1 MTSYEIKRTKFEP
14 DSVSTLVKTD
24 TRLKNWPVVYILTS
38 SKEVYVGETL
48 DYNKRMSQ
56 HLKTVEKN
64 KLDVTH
70 VVIHEKFN
78 KSVCLE
84 LESILINLFTGDGK
98 KTVLNANHGIVDADY
113 YQRDSYREIFNEIFE
128 SLRSSYGLFSQSKPD
143 IENSDLYKY
152 SPFKQLN
159 EEQENVVTSLS
170 ERIISSLSDQK
181 SPLQEFIIQGGAGTG
196 KTILAV
202 YLIKLIADYSSERP
216 ITTEED
222 ALPLT
227 QVTQAVTKRPLRIG
241 IVIPQ
246 SSLRQTIKRVFK
258 SVDGLSNKMVLSPFD
273 VPKIVLNENAKYDL
287 LIVDEAHR
295 LNRFSTQANGS
306 VFKMYR
312 DNNCALYGEAD
323 KEGDQHNQLDWMRTC
338 SKNLVLLLDPTQA
351 VRPADMS
358 SKVWESVIAESIA
371 NKLYFQLHSQMRMKL
386 SEIDKYKALIDA
398 LFGDRPIEESD
409 VPDFSGYDFRIF
421 TNFKE
426 MHEALTRREE
436 EYGLSRM
443 VAGYAWPWI
452 SKGDKSDSAP
462 YDFELDGVSMR
473 WNRTVESWVH
483 SPTAFQEV
491 GSIHTIQGYDL
502 NYAGVIIGADVELDE
517 SGKYRVNKNNY
528 HDKRGKANNKVANE
542 KTTPERLRRYVA
554 NIYKVLLTRGIR
566 GTYIYAEPS
575 GLAERFHQVQQILIN
590 REQAA
595 HDKPQH

>member
-14 DSVSTLVKTD
+14 NSVSTLVKTD

-170 ERIISSLSDQK
+170 ERIISSLSDKK

-227 QVTQAVTKRPLRIG
+227 QAATKRPLRIG

-295 LNRFSTQANGS
+295 LNRFSTQANGN

-312 DNNCALYGEAD
+312 DNNRALYGESD

-358 SKVWESVIAESIA
+358 SKVWESVIAESIT

>member
-14 DSVSTLVKTD
+14 NSVSTLVKTD

-170 ERIISSLSDQK
+170 ERIISSLSDKK

-227 QVTQAVTKRPLRIG
+227 QAATKRPLRIG

-312 DNNCALYGEAD
+312 DNNRALYGESD

-358 SKVWESVIAESIA
+358 SKVWESVIAESIT

-502 NYAGVIIGADVELDE
+502 NYAGVIIGSNVELDE

>member
-14 DSVSTLVKTD
+14 NSVSTLVKTD

-38 SKEVYVGETL
+38 TKEVYVGETL

-170 ERIISSLSDQK
+170 ERIISSLSDKK

-227 QVTQAVTKRPLRIG
+227 QTATKRPLRIG

-312 DNNCALYGEAD
+312 DNNRALYGESD
-323 KEGDQHNQLDWMRTC
+323 KEGNQHNQLDWMRTC

-358 SKVWESVIAESIA
+358 SKVWESVIAESIT

>member
-14 DSVSTLVKTD
+14 NSVSALVKTD

-170 ERIISSLSDQK
+170 ERIISSLSDKK

-227 QVTQAVTKRPLRIG
+227 QAATKRPLRIG

-258 SVDGLSNKMVLSPFD
+258 SVDGLSDKMVLSPFD
-273 VPKIVLNENAKYDL
+273 VPKIVLNENAEYDL

-295 LNRFSTQANGS
+295 LNRFSTQANGN

-312 DNNCALYGEAD
+312 DNNRALYGEAD

-358 SKVWESVIAESIA
+358 SKVWESVIAESIT

>member
-170 ERIISSLSDQK
+170 ERIISSLSDQE

-222 ALPLT
+222 ALPL
-227 QVTQAVTKRPLRIG
+227 TQAVTKRPLRIG

-358 SKVWESVIAESIA
+358 SKVWESVIAESIT

>member
-14 DSVSTLVKTD
+14 NSVSTLVKTD

-170 ERIISSLSDQK
+170 ERIISGLSDKK

-227 QVTQAVTKRPLRIG
+227 QAATKRPLRIG

-312 DNNCALYGEAD
+312 DNNRALYGESD

-358 SKVWESVIAESIA
+358 SKVWESVIAESIT

-502 NYAGVIIGADVELDE
+502 NYAGVIIGSDVELDE

>member
-1 MTSYEIKRTKFEP
+1 
-14 DSVSTLVKTD
+14 
-24 TRLKNWPVVYILTS
+24 
-38 SKEVYVGETL
+38 
-48 DYNKRMSQ
+48 
-56 HLKTVEKN
+56 
-64 KLDVTH
+64 
-70 VVIHEKFN
+70 
-78 KSVCLE
+78 
-84 LESILINLFTGDGK
+84 
-98 KTVLNANHGIVDADY
+98 
-113 YQRDSYREIFNEIFE
+113 
-128 SLRSSYGLFSQSKPD
+128 
-143 IENSDLYKY
+143 
-152 SPFKQLN
+152 
-159 EEQENVVTSLS
+159 
-170 ERIISSLSDQK
+170 
-181 SPLQEFIIQGGAGTG
+181 
-196 KTILAV
+196 
-202 YLIKLIADYSSERP
+202 
-216 ITTEED
+216 
-222 ALPLT
+222 
-227 QVTQAVTKRPLRIG
+227 
-241 IVIPQ
+241 
-246 SSLRQTIKRVFK
+246 
-258 SVDGLSNKMVLSPFD
+258 MVLSPFD
-273 VPKIVLNENAKYDL
+273 IPKIVLNENAEYDL

-295 LNRFSTQANGS
+295 LNRFSTQANGN

-312 DNNCALYGEAD
+312 DNNRALYGEAD

-358 SKVWESVIAESIA
+358 SKVWESVIAESIT

>member
-14 DSVSTLVKTD
+14 NSVSTLVKTD

-70 VVIHEKFN
+70 VVIPEKFN

-170 ERIISSLSDQK
+170 ERIISSLSDKK

-227 QVTQAVTKRPLRIG
+227 QAATKRPLRIG

-312 DNNCALYGEAD
+312 DNNRALYGESD

-358 SKVWESVIAESIA
+358 SKVWESVIAESIT

-502 NYAGVIIGADVELDE
+502 NYAGVIIGSDVELDE

>member
-14 DSVSTLVKTD
+14 NSVSTLVKTD

-170 ERIISSLSDQK
+170 ERIISSLSDKK

-227 QVTQAVTKRPLRIG
+227 QAATKRPLRIG

-273 VPKIVLNENAKYDL
+273 VPKIVLNENTKYDL

-312 DNNCALYGEAD
+312 DNNRALYGEAD

-358 SKVWESVIAESIA
+358 SKVWESVIAESIT

-386 SEIDKYKALIDA
+386 SEIDKYKALIDT

-462 YDFELDGVSMR
+462 YDFELDGVTMR

>member
-14 DSVSTLVKTD
+14 NSVSTLVKTD

-170 ERIISSLSDQK
+170 ERIISSLSDKK

-227 QVTQAVTKRPLRIG
+227 QAATKRPLRIG

-258 SVDGLSNKMVLSPFD
+258 SLDGLSNKMVLSPFD

-306 VFKMYR
+306 VFKMYC
-312 DNNCALYGEAD
+312 DNNRALYGESD
-323 KEGDQHNQLDWMRTC
+323 KEGNQHNQLDWMRTC

-358 SKVWESVIAESIA
+358 SKVWESVIAESIT

-517 SGKYRVNKNNY
+517 SGKYRANKNNY
-528 HDKRGKANNKVANE
+528 HDKRGKANNRVANE

>member
-14 DSVSTLVKTD
+14 NSVSTLVKTD

-170 ERIISSLSDQK
+170 ERIISSLSDKK

-227 QVTQAVTKRPLRIG
+227 QAATKRPLRIG

-258 SVDGLSNKMVLSPFD
+258 SVDGLSDKMVLSPFD
-273 VPKIVLNENAKYDL
+273 IPKIVLNENAAYDL

-295 LNRFSTQANGS
+295 LNRFSTQANGN

-312 DNNCALYGEAD
+312 DNNRALYGEAD

-358 SKVWESVIAESIA
+358 SKVWESVIAESIT

>member
-14 DSVSTLVKTD
+14 NSVSTLVKTD

-170 ERIISSLSDQK
+170 ERIISSLSDKK

-227 QVTQAVTKRPLRIG
+227 QAATKRPLRIG

-258 SVDGLSNKMVLSPFD
+258 SVDGLSDKMVLSPFD
-273 VPKIVLNENAKYDL
+273 IPKIVLNENAEYDL

-295 LNRFSTQANGS
+295 LNRFSTQANGN

-312 DNNCALYGEAD
+312 DNNRALYGEAD

-358 SKVWESVIAESIA
+358 SKVWESVIADSIT

-421 TNFKE
+421 TNFME

>member
-14 DSVSTLVKTD
+14 NSVSTLVKTD

-170 ERIISSLSDQK
+170 ERIISSLSDKK

-227 QVTQAVTKRPLRIG
+227 QAATKRPLRIG

-295 LNRFSTQANGS
+295 LNRFSTQANGN

-312 DNNCALYGEAD
+312 DNNRALYGESD
-323 KEGDQHNQLDWMRTC
+323 KEGNQHNQLDWMRTC

-358 SKVWESVIAESIA
+358 SKVWESVIAESIT

-426 MHEALTRREE
+426 MHEELTRREE

>member
-202 YLIKLIADYSSERP
+202 YLIKLIADYSSERH

-227 QVTQAVTKRPLRIG
+227 QATPKRPLRIG

-246 SSLRQTIKRVFK
+246 SSLRKTIKRVFK
-258 SVDGLSNKMVLSPFD
+258 SVDGLSDKMVLSPFD
-273 VPKIVLNENAKYDL
+273 IPKIVLNENAKYDL

-295 LNRFSTQANGS
+295 LNRFSTQANGN
-306 VFKMYR
+306 VFKMYC
-312 DNNCALYGEAD
+312 DNNRALYGEAD
-323 KEGDQHNQLDWMRTC
+323 KEGNQHNQLDWMRTC

-358 SKVWESVIAESIA
+358 SKVWESVIADSIT

-452 SKGDKSDSAP
+452 SKGA
-462 YDFELDGVSMR
+462 LH
-473 WNRTVESWVH
+473 N
-483 SPTAFQEV
+483 
-491 GSIHTIQGYDL
+491 
-502 NYAGVIIGADVELDE
+502 
-517 SGKYRVNKNNY
+517 
-528 HDKRGKANNKVANE
+528 
-542 KTTPERLRRYVA
+542 
-554 NIYKVLLTRGIR
+554 
-566 GTYIYAEPS
+566 
-575 GLAERFHQVQQILIN
+575 
-590 REQAA
+590 
-595 HDKPQH
+595 

>member
-14 DSVSTLVKTD
+14 NSVSTLVKTD

-170 ERIISSLSDQK
+170 ERIISSLSDKK

-227 QVTQAVTKRPLRIG
+227 QAATKKPLRIG

-312 DNNCALYGEAD
+312 DNNRALYGESD

-358 SKVWESVIAESIA
+358 SKVWESVIAESIT

-386 SEIDKYKALIDA
+386 SEIDKYKALIDT

-528 HDKRGKANNKVANE
+528 HDKRGKANNNVANE

-590 REQAA
+590 RE
-595 HDKPQH
+595 

>member
-14 DSVSTLVKTD
+14 NSVSTLVKTD

-64 KLDVTH
+64 KLDITH

-170 ERIISSLSDQK
+170 ERIISSLSDKK
-181 SPLQEFIIQGGAGTG
+181 SMLQEFVIQGGAGTG

-227 QVTQAVTKRPLRIG
+227 QAATKRPLRIG

-273 VPKIVLNENAKYDL
+273 IPKIVLNENAKYDL

-295 LNRFSTQANGS
+295 LNRFSTQANGN

-312 DNNCALYGEAD
+312 DNNRALYGEAD

-358 SKVWESVIAESIA
+358 SKVWESVIAESIT

-386 SEIDKYKALIDA
+386 SEIDKYKALIDT

-483 SPTAFQEV
+483 SPKAFQEV

-528 HDKRGKANNKVANE
+528 HDKRGKANNNVANE

>member
-216 ITTEED
+216 IATEED

-227 QVTQAVTKRPLRIG
+227 QATTKRPLRIG

-273 VPKIVLNENAKYDL
+273 VPKIVLNENTKYDL

-295 LNRFSTQANGS
+295 LNRFSTQANGN
-306 VFKMYR
+306 VFKMYC
-312 DNNCALYGEAD
+312 DNNRALYGEAD
-323 KEGDQHNQLDWMRTC
+323 KEGNQHNQLDWMRTC

-358 SKVWESVIAESIA
+358 SKVWESVIADSIT

-386 SEIDKYKALIDA
+386 SEIDKYKTLIDA

-462 YDFELDGVSMR
+462 YDFELDGISMR

-528 HDKRGKANNKVANE
+528 HDKRGKANNRVANE
-542 KTTPERLRRYVA
+542 ETTPERLRRYVA

-590 REQAA
+590 REQPA

>member
-14 DSVSTLVKTD
+14 NSVSTLVKTD

-170 ERIISSLSDQK
+170 ERIISSLSDKK

-227 QVTQAVTKRPLRIG
+227 QAATKRPLRIG

-258 SVDGLSNKMVLSPFD
+258 SVDGLSDKMVLSPFD

-312 DNNCALYGEAD
+312 DNNRALYGESD

-358 SKVWESVIAESIA
+358 SKVWESVIADSIT

>member
-14 DSVSTLVKTD
+14 NSVSTLVKTD

-170 ERIISSLSDQK
+170 ERIISSLSDKK

-227 QVTQAVTKRPLRIG
+227 QAATKRPLRIG

-258 SVDGLSNKMVLSPFD
+258 SVDGLNNKMVLSPFD

-312 DNNCALYGEAD
+312 DNNRALYEESD

-358 SKVWESVIAESIA
+358 SKVWESVIAESIT

-386 SEIDKYKALIDA
+386 SEIDKYKALIDT

-528 HDKRGKANNKVANE
+528 HDKRGKANNNVANE

>member
-14 DSVSTLVKTD
+14 NSVSTLVKTD

-78 KSVCLE
+78 KSICLE

-170 ERIISSLSDQK
+170 ERIISSLSDKK

-227 QVTQAVTKRPLRIG
+227 QAATKRPLRIG

-312 DNNCALYGEAD
+312 DNNRALYGESD

-358 SKVWESVIAESIA
+358 SKVWESVIAESIT

-502 NYAGVIIGADVELDE
+502 NYAGVIIGSDVELDE

>member
-222 ALPLT
+222 ALPL
-227 QVTQAVTKRPLRIG
+227 TQAVTKRPLRIG

>member
-170 ERIISSLSDQK
+170 ERIISSLSDKK

-227 QVTQAVTKRPLRIG
+227 QAATKRPLRIG

-273 VPKIVLNENAKYDL
+273 VPKIVLNENTKYDL

-312 DNNCALYGEAD
+312 DNNRALYGEAD

-358 SKVWESVIAESIA
+358 SKVWESVIAESIT

-386 SEIDKYKALIDA
+386 SEIDKYKALIDT

-462 YDFELDGVSMR
+462 YDFELDGVTMR

>member
-14 DSVSTLVKTD
+14 NSVSTLVKTD

-64 KLDVTH
+64 KLAVTH

-170 ERIISSLSDQK
+170 ERIISSLSDKK

-227 QVTQAVTKRPLRIG
+227 QAATKRPLRIG

-258 SVDGLSNKMVLSPFD
+258 SVDGLSDKMVLSPFD

-312 DNNCALYGEAD
+312 DNNRALYGESD

-358 SKVWESVIAESIA
+358 SKVWESVIADSIT

>member
-14 DSVSTLVKTD
+14 NSVSTLVKTD

-170 ERIISSLSDQK
+170 ERIISSLSDKK

-227 QVTQAVTKRPLRIG
+227 QAATKRPLRIG

-312 DNNCALYGEAD
+312 DNNRALYGESD
-323 KEGDQHNQLDWMRTC
+323 KEGNQHNQLDWMRTC

-358 SKVWESVIAESIA
+358 SKVWESVIAESIT

>member
-14 DSVSTLVKTD
+14 NSVSTLVKTD

-216 ITTEED
+216 IATEED

-227 QVTQAVTKRPLRIG
+227 QATTKRPLRIG

-273 VPKIVLNENAKYDL
+273 VPKIVLNENTKYDL

-295 LNRFSTQANGS
+295 LNRFSTQANGN
-306 VFKMYR
+306 VFKMYC
-312 DNNCALYGEAD
+312 DNNRALYGEAD
-323 KEGDQHNQLDWMRTC
+323 KEGNQHNQLDWMRTC

-358 SKVWESVIAESIA
+358 SKVWESVIADSIT

-528 HDKRGKANNKVANE
+528 HDKRGKANNRVANE

>member
-14 DSVSTLVKTD
+14 NSVSTLVKTD

-64 KLDVTH
+64 NLDVTH

-98 KTVLNANHGIVDADY
+98 KTVLNANHGIVDANY

-170 ERIISSLSDQK
+170 ERIISSLSDKK
-181 SPLQEFIIQGGAGTG
+181 SMLQEFVIQGGAGTG

-227 QVTQAVTKRPLRIG
+227 QAATKRPLRIG

-312 DNNCALYGEAD
+312 DNNRALYGESD

-358 SKVWESVIAESIA
+358 SKVWESVIAESIT

>member
-1 MTSYEIKRTKFEP
+1 M
-14 DSVSTLVKTD
+14 
-24 TRLKNWPVVYILTS
+24 
-38 SKEVYVGETL
+38 YVGETL

-202 YLIKLIADYSSERP
+202 YLIKLIADYSSERH

-227 QVTQAVTKRPLRIG
+227 QATPKRPLRIG

-246 SSLRQTIKRVFK
+246 SSLRKTIKRVFK
-258 SVDGLSNKMVLSPFD
+258 SVDGLSDKMVLSPFD
-273 VPKIVLNENAKYDL
+273 IPKIVLNENAKYDL

-295 LNRFSTQANGS
+295 LNRFSTQANGN
-306 VFKMYR
+306 VFKMYC
-312 DNNCALYGEAD
+312 DNNRALYGEAD
-323 KEGDQHNQLDWMRTC
+323 KEGNQHNQLDWMRTC

-358 SKVWESVIAESIA
+358 SKVWESVIADSIT

-462 YDFELDGVSMR
+462 YDFELDGISMR

>member
-14 DSVSTLVKTD
+14 NSVSTLVKTD

-170 ERIISSLSDQK
+170 ERIISSLSDKK

-222 ALPLT
+222 TLPLT
-227 QVTQAVTKRPLRIG
+227 QAATKRPLRIG

-258 SVDGLSNKMVLSPFD
+258 SVDGLSNNMVLSPFD
-273 VPKIVLNENAKYDL
+273 VPKIVLNENTKYDL

-312 DNNCALYGEAD
+312 DNNRALYGEAD

-358 SKVWESVIAESIA
+358 SKVWESVIAESIT

-386 SEIDKYKALIDA
+386 SEIDKYKALIDT

-426 MHEALTRREE
+426 MHEALTKREE

>member
-14 DSVSTLVKTD
+14 NSVSTLVKTD

-64 KLDVTH
+64 NLDVTH

-170 ERIISSLSDQK
+170 ERIISSLSDKK

-227 QVTQAVTKRPLRIG
+227 QTATKRPLRIG

-258 SVDGLSNKMVLSPFD
+258 SVDGLSDKMVLSPFD

-312 DNNCALYGEAD
+312 DNNRALYGESD

-358 SKVWESVIAESIA
+358 SKVWESVIAESIT

>member
-1 MTSYEIKRTKFEP
+1 
-14 DSVSTLVKTD
+14 
-24 TRLKNWPVVYILTS
+24 
-38 SKEVYVGETL
+38 
-48 DYNKRMSQ
+48 MSQ

-170 ERIISSLSDQK
+170 ERIISSLSDKK

-227 QVTQAVTKRPLRIG
+227 QAATKRPLRIG

-246 SSLRQTIKRVFK
+246 SSLRKTIKRVFK
-258 SVDGLSNKMVLSPFD
+258 SVDGLSDKMVLSPFD
-273 VPKIVLNENAKYDL
+273 IPKIVLNENAEYDL

-295 LNRFSTQANGS
+295 LNRFSTQANGN

-312 DNNCALYGEAD
+312 DNNRALYGEAD

-358 SKVWESVIAESIA
+358 SKVWESVIAESIT

-421 TNFKE
+421 TNFME

>member
-14 DSVSTLVKTD
+14 NSVSTLVKTD

-170 ERIISSLSDQK
+170 ERIISSLSDKK

-227 QVTQAVTKRPLRIG
+227 QAATKRPLRIG

-258 SVDGLSNKMVLSPFD
+258 SVDGLSDKMVLSPFD

-312 DNNCALYGEAD
+312 DNNRALYGESD

-358 SKVWESVIAESIA
+358 SKVWESVIADSIT

-542 KTTPERLRRYVA
+542 KQLQSVYVVMLQ
-554 NIYKVLLTRGIR
+554 IFTRF
-566 GTYIYAEPS
+566 Y
-575 GLAERFHQVQQILIN
+575 
-590 REQAA
+590 
-595 HDKPQH
+595 